1 MNFLEPVEEFQ
12 NLLCEAEFFLEQQ
25 GIVLVPVNDFRL
37 KVRQCNYKKLYK
49 QEYRAFRSF

>member
-1 MNFLEPVEEFQ
+1 MKFLEPVEEFH

-37 KVRQCNYKKLYK
+37 KVCQCTYKKTI
-49 QEYRAFRSF
+49 